1 MDIGQLN
8 NDRGVVHINESNTNN
23 SKKTIHPSSIP
34 KNALDDTRSKTII
47 NKGQIIVEVYDEDGR
62 LVRKNPPGYLPLD
75 EVA

>member
-1 MDIGQLN
+1 MDIDQLN
-8 NDRGVVHINESNTNN
+8 IDHGVVHINDANTNN
-23 SKKTIHPSSIP
+23 SKKTIHPSSIS
-34 KNALDDTRSKTII
+34 KNALDNTRSKTII